1 MSLEHAFISH
11 VGCWRNE
18 NQDNFW
24 IQPTKN
30 VFAVAD
36 GMGGLSEGSMASRLA
51 CKAFSYQAD
60 HDPHNIPSYFQHAHE
75 LVIKWAQ
82 KNGYPPNKIGTTGVV
97 VQVDPIRSNYIV
109 CWCGDSR
116 LYHYKAATKAL
127 EQITSDHSYV
137 QGLVDRGI
145 LTTEEAAMHSNRHII
160 THAIGIGS
168 LSDIKVGTKKKS
180 IEEGDILILCT
191 DGLNNEVSFGR
202 INELCTTYSYD
213 PQLLCEHLIGNALN
227 GGGHDNVT
235 VGVLRW
241 PTADF

>member
-1 MSLEHAFISH
+1 MSIEHAFISH
-11 VGCWRNE
+11 VGCWRHE
-18 NQDNFW
+18 NQDCFW
-24 IQPTKN
+24 YDPLKN
-30 VFAVAD
+30 TFAVAD
-36 GMGGLSEGSMASRLA
+36 GMGGLSEGSTASRLA

-60 HDPHNIPSYFQHAHE
+60 HETYNIPSYFRHAHD

-97 VQVDPIRSNYIV
+97 VQVDPLRSNYIV

-116 LYHYKAATKAL
+116 LYHYKAATNTL

-137 QGLVDRGI
+137 QGLVERGE
-145 LTTEEAAMHSNRHII
+145 LTAEQAAQHNSRHII

-168 LSDIKVGTKKKS
+168 LSDIKIGTKKKPLDD
-180 IEEGDILILCT
+180 GDVLILCS
-191 DGLNNEVSFGR
+191 DGLNNEVSFNV
-202 INELCTTYSYD
+202 INELCNTYSHD
-213 PQLLCEHLIGNALN
+213 PQLLCEHLVSEALN

-241 PTADF
+241 QSAEF